1 MGRHEQ
7 REQVFKLL
15 FRVEFHSPEDMPE
28 QLALFRENNEEVPSW
43 QDADAIAARF
53 EKIKDKIP
61 ELDKLLNEN
70 TEGWDTTRVG
80 KVELAVLR
88 LGAYELRYD
97 DDIPDGVAINEAVEI
112 AKRLEQL
119 GAGYLAVSNI
129 DECEEL
135 RDSGVTLPILML
147 GFTPADQTARILQ
160 LHMTQAVQSYAI
172 AKEFSDRAVT
182 LGGKMTVHIKLDTG
196 MGRLGFSCDEAHF
209 DASLRDILRVLELPG
224 LDIEGVFTHFSVS
237 DEDTT
242 ESVEFTKLQ
251 HERFARMIEK
261 VETQSG
267 FRFQLHHCCNAGGIA
282 SYPEWAWDMVR
293 CGIILYGSGDLAEKM
308 GMQPVMS
315 LKTRVATIKDFAAG
329 EPISYGRTYFT
340 QRPSRIAVL
349 PIGYADGL
357 HRALSTQIEVL
368 TPYGRAKQVG
378 RICMDLCMID
388 VTDLPQVKSGDEV
401 EIFGEHILCAD
412 DAALCDTI
420 PYELMCAVSKR
431 VPRVYRLNG
440 VPVDKNLQP
449 L

>member
-1 MGRHEQ
+1 M
-7 REQVFKLL
+7 
-15 FRVEFHSPEDMPE
+15 
-28 QLALFRENNEEVPSW
+28 
-43 QDADAIAARF
+43 I
-53 EKIKDKIP
+53 
-61 ELDKLLNEN
+61 
-70 TEGWDTTRVG
+70 
-80 KVELAVLR
+80 
-88 LGAYELRYD
+88 
-97 DDIPDGVAINEAVEI
+97 
-112 AKRLEQL
+112 
-119 GAGYLAVSNI
+119 
-129 DECEEL
+129 
-135 RDSGVTLPILML
+135 
-147 GFTPADQTARILQ
+147 
-160 LHMTQAVQSYAI
+160 
-172 AKEFSDRAVT
+172 
-182 LGGKMTVHIKLDTG
+182 VHIKLDTG

-209 DASLRDILRVLELPG
+209 DESLREILRVLSLPG
-224 LDIEGVFTHFSVS
+224 LEVEGVFTHFSVS
-237 DEDTT
+237 DEDTE
-242 ESVEFTKLQ
+242 ESVAFTKLQ

-267 FRFQLHHCCNAGGIA
+267 FRFKLHHCCNAGGIA

-329 EPISYGRTYFT
+329 EPISYGCTYFT

-357 HRALSTQIEVL
+357 HRALSNQIEVL

-378 RICMDLCMID
+378 RICMDMCMID

>member
-1 MGRHEQ
+1 MESTLKRTWAEIDLDHLTHNFEVIRRRVGDK
-7 REQVFKLL
+7 VKLL
-15 FRVEFHSPEDMPE
+15 GV
-28 QLALFRENNEEVPSW
+28 VK
-43 QDADAIAARF
+43 AD
-53 EKIKDKIP
+53 
-61 ELDKLLNEN
+61 
-70 TEGWDTTRVG
+70 GYG
-80 KVELAVLR
+80 H
-88 LGAYELRYD
+88 G
-97 DDIPDGVAINEAVEI
+97 AVEI

-172 AKEFSDRAVT
+172 AKEFSDRAIA
-182 LGGKMTVHIKLDTG
+182 LGGKMTVHVKLDTG

-237 DEDTT
+237 DEDTE
-242 ESVEFTKLQ
+242 ESVAFTKLQ

-267 FRFQLHHCCNAGGIA
+267 FRFKLHHCCNAGGIA

-357 HRALSTQIEVL
+357 SRLL
-368 TPYGRAKQVG
+368 TGKASFYLQGKLVPVIG
-378 RICMDLCMID
+378 RICMDMCMLD
-388 VTDLPQVKSGDEV
+388 VSEVPDAKPGDIV
-401 EIFGEHILCAD
+401 TIFGYD
-412 DAALCDTI
+412 DDGTLVPCERLAAAQGTI
-420 PYELMCAVSKR
+420 NYELLCQISKR
-431 VPRVYRLNG
+431 IPRICHRG
-440 VPVDKNLQP
+440 TETSQILQYIV
-449 L
+449 